1 MAESETTGLM
11 FPRQEHDDKYYR
23 NISLEDNFMNYSV
36 DDLLYAFMN
45 YHATYDPATQE
56 YYLTERNWVKYRPLL
71 KSIINTRNARNHLN
85 SLIAKGIIIHDAER
99 MRYIFPHNG
108 FKKYQSVNNSML
120 YYLIITSNMN
130 VIKIYIHL
138 LNKWLWKNKT
148 NEPYYFTL
156 KELRETLG
164 YSGSN
169 NEGVDSALRTIL
181 FSIAK
186 QGIIDATP
194 TYLNIN
200 PNTPPSPVFQLD
212 FVAQNPKEFK
222 NIPTEKAMLLAEKKT
237 NIKNITDTQK

>member
-1 MAESETTGLM
+1 MTETTDLI

-56 YYLTERNWVKYRPLL
+56 YYLTERNWTRYRPLL

-85 SLIAKGIIIHDAER
+85 SLIAKGIVIHDAER

-108 FKKYQSVNNSML
+108 FKKYQQVNNSML

-156 KELRETLG
+156 KELREAIG

-169 NEGVDSALRTIL
+169 NPGVDDALHTIL
-181 FSIAK
+181 FSISK

-194 TYLNIN
+194 TYLTIN
-200 PNTPPSPVFQLD
+200 PNTPPSPVYQLD

-222 NIPTEKAMLLAEKKT
+222 MISTEKAMLLADKRHIT
-237 NIKNITDTQK
+237 KNITSGKK

>member
-1 MAESETTGLM
+1 MTEPTGLI
-11 FPRQEHDDKYYR
+11 FPRQEHDDQYYR

-45 YHATYDPATQE
+45 YHATYDPAAQE

-71 KSIINTRNARNHLN
+71 KSIINTRNCRNHLN

-108 FKKYQSVNNSML
+108 FKKYQPVNNSML
-120 YYLIITSNMN
+120 YYLIITSNIN

-164 YSGSN
+164 YSGSDN
-169 NEGVDSALRTIL
+169 AGVDSALRTIL
-181 FSIAK
+181 FSISK

-194 TYLNIN
+194 TYLTIN

-222 NIPTEKAMLLAEKKT
+222 NIPTEKAMLLAEKKS
-237 NIKNITDTQK
+237 NVKNISCS

>member
-1 MAESETTGLM
+1 MNETTGLM
-11 FPRQEHDDKYYR
+11 FPRQEHDEQYFR

-45 YHATYDPATQE
+45 YHATYDPHTNE

-71 KSIINTRNARNHLN
+71 KSIITLRNCRNHLN
-85 SLIAKGIIIHDAER
+85 SLISKGIIIHDETH

-108 FKKYQSVNNSML
+108 FKKYQPVNNGML
-120 YYLIITSNMN
+120 YYLIITSNIN
-130 VIKIYIHL
+130 VIKIYIYL
-138 LNKWLWKNKT
+138 LNKWLWKNKEH
-148 NEPYYFTL
+148 EPYYFTL
-156 KELRETLG
+156 KELREALG

-169 NEGVDSALRTIL
+169 NPGVDAALRTIL

-194 TYLNIN
+194 TYLVIN
-200 PNTPPSPVFQLD
+200 PNTPVSPVYQLD

-222 NIPTEKAMLLAEKKT
+222 TISTEKAMLLAEKRNGLETAK
-237 NIKNITDTQK
+237 K

>member
-1 MAESETTGLM
+1 MTETMGLI

-85 SLIAKGIIIHDAER
+85 SLIAKGIVIHDEER

-108 FKKYQSVNNSML
+108 FKKYQQVNNSML

-156 KELRETLG
+156 KELREAIG

-169 NEGVDSALRTIL
+169 NPGVDDALHTIL
-181 FSIAK
+181 FSISK

-194 TYLNIN
+194 TYLTIN
-200 PNTPPSPVFQLD
+200 PNTPPSPVYQLD

-222 NIPTEKAMLLAEKKT
+222 MIPTEKAMLLADKRHT
-237 NIKNITDTQK
+237 TKNITSGKK

>member
-1 MAESETTGLM
+1 MTETTGLM
-11 FPRQEHDDKYYR
+11 FPRQEHDDQYYR

-45 YHATYDPATQE
+45 YHATYDPLTQE

-85 SLIAKGIIIHDAER
+85 SLIAKGIIIHDEER

-108 FKKYQSVNNSML
+108 FKKYQPVNNSML

-169 NEGVDSALRTIL
+169 NPGVDDALRTIL

-222 NIPTEKAMLLAEKKT
+222 NIPTEKAMLLAEKKS
-237 NIKNITDTQK
+237 NVKNLSCS

>member
-1 MAESETTGLM
+1 MTETTGLI

-71 KSIINTRNARNHLN
+71 KSIITTRNARNHLN
-85 SLIAKGIIIHDAER
+85 SLIAKGIVIHDEER

-108 FKKYQSVNNSML
+108 FKKYQQVNNSML

-156 KELRETLG
+156 KELREAIG

-169 NEGVDSALRTIL
+169 NPGVDDALHTIL
-181 FSIAK
+181 FSISK
-186 QGIIDATP
+186 QGIIDAAP
-194 TYLNIN
+194 TYLTIN

-212 FVAQNPKEFK
+212 FVAQTPKEFK
-222 NIPTEKAMLLAEKKT
+222 NIPTEKAMLLADKRHT
-237 NIKNITDTQK
+237 TKNITSGKK

>member
-1 MAESETTGLM
+1 MADAGGLM
-11 FPRQEHDDKYYR
+11 FPRQLYDDKYYR
-23 NISLEDNFMNYSV
+23 NISLENNFMNYSV
-36 DDLLYAFMN
+36 DDLLYAFMS
-45 YHATYDPATQE
+45 YHTTYDPQTEE

-71 KSIINTRNARNHLN
+71 KSVITTRNCRNHLN
-85 SLIAKGIIIHDAER
+85 SLIAKGIVIHDEEH

-108 FKKYQSVNNSML
+108 FKKYQPVNNAML

-130 VIKIYIHL
+130 VIKVYIYL
-138 LNKWLWKNKT
+138 LNKWLWKNKN

-156 KELRETLG
+156 KELREALG

-169 NEGVDSALRTIL
+169 NEGVDAALRTIL
-181 FSIAK
+181 FSISK

-194 TYLNIN
+194 TYLVIN

-222 NIPTEKAMLLAEKKT
+222 TISTEKALLLAEKKSAT
-237 NIKNITDTQK
+237 KKVTDS